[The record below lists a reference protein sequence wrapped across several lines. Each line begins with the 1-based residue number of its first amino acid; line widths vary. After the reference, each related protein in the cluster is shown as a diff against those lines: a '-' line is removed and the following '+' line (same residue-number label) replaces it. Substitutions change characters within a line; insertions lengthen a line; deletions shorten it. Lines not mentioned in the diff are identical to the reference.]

1 MISVMVILAI
11 LFSLFSYTAF
21 FVHAEE
27 AEGAEEE
34 VMLQAAEETVEE
46 EPAEPEPEPQP
57 EPEPDRKGDRER
69 TLCLEYPVQHRSHRL
84 KETGK
89 GRKLRRGRKCHLQSF
104 HAASFAGRL
113 ASFLPQNQQR
123 CLPGSRQ

>member
-1 MISVMVILAI
+1 LFIVPYIVSQMIGMSGDVFANLLSVLPYEGVVLVCTGAYLSSKATSVVPRTHDRDLIRFLLADDN
-11 LFSLFSYTAF
+11 LS
-21 FVHAEE
+21 
-27 AEGAEEE
+27 
-34 VMLQAAEETVEE
+34 
-46 EPAEPEPEPQP
+46 
-57 EPEPDRKGDRER
+57 RKF
-69 TLCLEYPVQHRSHRL
+69 